1 MAEPRARPT
10 LFVMVKA
17 PVAGRVKTRLARTIG
32 APEAV
37 RFYRTATA
45 ALLRRV
51 GRDPRWRTVLAV
63 APDVAAATW
72 FWPADIA
79 RVGQGSG
86 DLGARMQR
94 LLDLNRGAP
103 TVIVG
108 SDIPGVRRRHV
119 AQAFR
124 ALGTHEIVFGPAD
137 DGGYWLVGAR
147 GRPRV
152 PKLFG
157 NVRWSTEHALADTR
171 ANAGASVGFL
181 GRLSDVDDE
190 TNWRAWRRG
199 E

>member
-1 MAEPRARPT
+1 MAEPRPRPT

-17 PVAGRVKTRLARTIG
+17 PVAGRVKTRLARVIG
-32 APEAV
+32 TPEAL

-63 APDVAAATW
+63 APDVAATQR

-94 LLDLNRGAP
+94 LFDRNAGAP
-103 TVIVG
+103 SVIVG
-108 SDIPGVRRRHV
+108 SDIPGIRRRHV

-147 GRPRV
+147 GRPRL
-152 PKLFG
+152 PNLFE

-171 ANAGASVGFL
+171 ANAGDFVGFL
-181 GRLSDVDDE
+181 ERLSDVDDE
-190 TNWRAWRRG
+190 SGWRAWRRG